1 MGYMGRYD
9 TNGAKGAEQPT
20 REYFIREVEDI
31 LTTVETISETEK
43 SYLQSMLSDLNMR
56 EALLVLKDVI
66 IEAKNREQELHRAA
80 LS

>member
-1 MGYMGRYD
+1 MGRYD

>member
-1 MGYMGRYD
+1 MGHYD

-31 LTTVETISETEK
+31 LTTVENISDTEK
-43 SYLQSMLSDLNMR
+43 TYLQSMLSDLNMR

>member
-1 MGYMGRYD
+1 MGHYD
-9 TNGAKGAEQPT
+9 TNGAKVAEQPT